1 MTEHNKLPRSAL
13 VTLLAIKQGDTLRT
27 SEDVVRLQAQQG
39 RHDPAIRNWSPGDQR
54 FAELMEAGDELWT
67 FASPEITWEE
77 LAGRAGYAIV
87 RNGDPIRYWMTV
99 IN

>member
-1 MTEHNKLPRSAL
+1 
-13 VTLLAIKQGDTLRT
+13 
-27 SEDVVRLQAQQG
+27 
-39 RHDPAIRNWSPGDQR
+39 
-54 FAELMEAGDELWT
+54 MEAGDELWT